1 MTGPAPC
8 GEAAAA
14 GSLWVATDRG
24 RLVRIDPRTNR
35 VTLRKSIGRGA
46 CAVTAGAGAIWVT
59 NYRRSTVL
67 RVDLRTA
74 RVRAVAVDAAPF
86 DALVVFGRLWVTAW
100 EAGRLDEIDLESLR
114 VVRRIDVGP
123 RPVGLASRDGAV
135 WVGFGRDST
144 AIARVDPVSGT
155 VERVEVGDPRPGWF
169 VSGTSDLWIQAN
181 DGDLLHVDPATRRVL
196 ARLHVGR
203 TLARGAVAADG
214 SLWIPDKEQGIVYR
228 SRPGARARDRLLSG
242 RPRRLRGRSGFRV
255 DVGDQLRGRRR
266 VALQAVTGLGAPSGG
281 SLKPPISSSFAIRSS
296 SGGWVSN
303 MPPRSARG
311 PLAFR
316 SGPSM

>member
-1 MTGPAPC
+1 MPAALVTAAVGWLVWSALAASPARVSRVVTGPAPC

-14 GSLWVATDRG
+14 GSLWVVTDRG

-123 RPVGLASRDGAV
+123 RPVGLASRDGSV

-228 SRPGARARDRLLSG
+228 VDPERERVIDSFPAGPGAFEVVRAFGSMWVISYAGDDVWRF
-242 RPRRLRGRSGFRV
+242 RP
-255 DVGDQLRGRRR
+255 
-266 VALQAVTGLGAPSGG
+266 
-281 SLKPPISSSFAIRSS
+281 
-296 SGGWVSN
+296 
-303 MPPRSARG
+303 
-311 PLAFR
+311 
-316 SGPSM
+316 